1 MDLLLS
7 TSALALT
14 TIAYGTATGM
24 TLFDSQYKIEDPK
37 KIFFNSSD
45 REDRYQ
51 DYNASNFTLAVTLLV
66 ATIIL
71 FFLIKFRVK
80 LNLVFFY
87 IFTLFILVS
96 AIIYYSLIGVLTFR
110 LVRLNDNK
118 VSTQAI
124 INWVYAFVLLFFT
137 IFIIVRSKI
146 YVKTLNQK
154 SSSSGSTRSLLSS
167 ASS

>member
-7 TSALALT
+7 TSALALS

-24 TLFDSQYKIEDPK
+24 TLFGAEYKIEDPK

-51 DYNASNFTLAVTLLV
+51 DYNAANFTLAITLLV
-66 ATIIL
+66 AIIIL
-71 FFLIKFRVK
+71 FSLIKARVK

-87 IFTLFILVS
+87 IFALFILLS
-96 AIIYYSLIGVLTFR
+96 AVIYYSLIGVLTFK
-110 LVRLNDNK
+110 LVRLNDKK

-124 INWVYAFVLLFFT
+124 INWVYAFILLFFA
-137 IFIIVRSKI
+137 IFIIIRSKT
-146 YVKTLNQK
+146 YVRTLNQK
-154 SSSSGSTRSLLSS
+154 SSSSGSTKSLSS
-167 ASS
+167 PASS